1 MSVVEQNSVV
11 SVMYTGTFPDS
22 GEVFDSNVNQPPLV
36 FLVGHGNI
44 IEGFEQEILGAAV
57 GDVKEFTLT
66 PEMAYGHRDEAA
78 VQPIPRSQFPEGMEL
93 EVGRVVGAQSDQ
105 GPVQFTVVEINDDIV
120 IGDNG
125 FPMGSA
131 ARTVSGWV
139 KLDANA
145 TGDNTLLFYGKKT
158 DGEGFWLGV
167 DGAGNLEASGYGDT
181 NASKA
186 FDANGTNLRDGAWH
200 HLAFSSDNSNNA
212 KLYIDGTLASSKAAF
227 SSSAFFFGTFFPF
240 ASFVGNPV
248 SSHSENSFL

>member
-22 GEVFDSNVNQPPLV
+22 GEVFDTNVNQPPLV

-57 GDVKEFTLT
+57 GDVREFTLT

-120 IGDNG
+120 IVDLNHQMAGYTLH
-125 FPMGSA
+125 FSVEIVEIREATPEE
-131 ARTVSGWV
+131 
-139 KLDANA
+139 LDHGHAH
-145 TGDNTLLFYGKKT
+145 GPG
-158 DGEGFWLGV
+158 
-167 DGAGNLEASGYGDT
+167 
-181 NASKA
+181 
-186 FDANGTNLRDGAWH
+186 H
-200 HLAFSSDNSNNA
+200 H
-212 KLYIDGTLASSKAAF
+212 
-227 SSSAFFFGTFFPF
+227 
-240 ASFVGNPV
+240 
-248 SSHSENSFL
+248 HH

>member
-44 IEGFEQEILGAAV
+44 IEGFEQEILGASV

-66 PEMAYGHRDEAA
+66 PEKAYGHRDEAA

-120 IGDNG
+120 IVDLNHQMAGYTLH
-125 FPMGSA
+125 FSVEIVEIREA
-131 ARTVSGWV
+131 TSEE
-139 KLDANA
+139 LDHGHAH
-145 TGDNTLLFYGKKT
+145 GPG
-158 DGEGFWLGV
+158 
-167 DGAGNLEASGYGDT
+167 
-181 NASKA
+181 
-186 FDANGTNLRDGAWH
+186 H
-200 HLAFSSDNSNNA
+200 H
-212 KLYIDGTLASSKAAF
+212 
-227 SSSAFFFGTFFPF
+227 
-240 ASFVGNPV
+240 
-248 SSHSENSFL
+248 HH

>member
-57 GDVKEFTLT
+57 GDVREFTLT

-120 IGDNG
+120 IVDLNHQMAGYTLH
-125 FPMGSA
+125 FSVEIVEIREA
-131 ARTVSGWV
+131 TSEE
-139 KLDANA
+139 LDHGHAH
-145 TGDNTLLFYGKKT
+145 GPG
-158 DGEGFWLGV
+158 
-167 DGAGNLEASGYGDT
+167 
-181 NASKA
+181 
-186 FDANGTNLRDGAWH
+186 H
-200 HLAFSSDNSNNA
+200 H
-212 KLYIDGTLASSKAAF
+212 
-227 SSSAFFFGTFFPF
+227 
-240 ASFVGNPV
+240 
-248 SSHSENSFL
+248 HH

>member
-44 IEGFEQEILGAAV
+44 IEGFEQEILGAVV

-120 IGDNG
+120 IVDLNHQMAGYTLH
-125 FPMGSA
+125 FSVEIVEIREA
-131 ARTVSGWV
+131 TSEE
-139 KLDANA
+139 LDHGHAH
-145 TGDNTLLFYGKKT
+145 GPG
-158 DGEGFWLGV
+158 
-167 DGAGNLEASGYGDT
+167 
-181 NASKA
+181 
-186 FDANGTNLRDGAWH
+186 H
-200 HLAFSSDNSNNA
+200 H
-212 KLYIDGTLASSKAAF
+212 
-227 SSSAFFFGTFFPF
+227 
-240 ASFVGNPV
+240 
-248 SSHSENSFL
+248 HH

>member
-120 IGDNG
+120 IVDLNHQMAGYTLH
-125 FPMGSA
+125 FSVEIVEIREA
-131 ARTVSGWV
+131 TSEE
-139 KLDANA
+139 LDHGHAH
-145 TGDNTLLFYGKKT
+145 GPG
-158 DGEGFWLGV
+158 
-167 DGAGNLEASGYGDT
+167 
-181 NASKA
+181 
-186 FDANGTNLRDGAWH
+186 H
-200 HLAFSSDNSNNA
+200 H
-212 KLYIDGTLASSKAAF
+212 
-227 SSSAFFFGTFFPF
+227 
-240 ASFVGNPV
+240 
-248 SSHSENSFL
+248 HH

>member
-120 IGDNG
+120 IVDLNHQMAGYTLH
-125 FPMGSA
+125 FSVEIVEIREA
-131 ARTVSGWV
+131 TSEE
-139 KLDANA
+139 LDHGHAH
-145 TGDNTLLFYGKKT
+145 GPG
-158 DGEGFWLGV
+158 
-167 DGAGNLEASGYGDT
+167 
-181 NASKA
+181 
-186 FDANGTNLRDGAWH
+186 H
-200 HLAFSSDNSNNA
+200 H
-212 KLYIDGTLASSKAAF
+212 
-227 SSSAFFFGTFFPF
+227 P
-240 ASFVGNPV
+240 
-248 SSHSENSFL
+248 H